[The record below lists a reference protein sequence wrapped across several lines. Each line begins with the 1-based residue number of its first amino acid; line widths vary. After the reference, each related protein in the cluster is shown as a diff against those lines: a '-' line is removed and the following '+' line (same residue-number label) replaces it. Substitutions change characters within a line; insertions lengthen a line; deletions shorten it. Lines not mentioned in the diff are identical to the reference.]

1 MRTPRT
7 KTSKLTII
15 SALALVAFVPALAA
29 QEAPSAVVSPDSSLV
44 PGKAA
49 GSDFGS
55 DVVDFLNGPGV
66 PGPLSPLGETLHAT
80 GFKPI
85 LNMIAVD
92 INNGGVGYETG
103 KHESLM
109 LFNVGLDTDLQK
121 LVGLNGATVHFNYL
135 YVPGPHDNGNFFGN
149 YGADSLVGNAG
160 PFIPYVSHMTQF
172 TWEQKLF
179 DERLDLEAG
188 KANAGNYFAK
198 SLCNQGFVC
207 QGISLQD
214 GVGFA
219 PPPYSNVGARAAY
232 KVTPEVTA
240 QVGFWQFNTAF
251 PFSRGWSEGWTGSV
265 NTPAAFGSQHIVH
278 PNQSL
283 YLGNVT
289 YETTYK
295 TDRYPRYYE
304 LMFYHNDG
312 TQIDMSTGNTHSGSN
327 GIYVGGRQTVWRE
340 AGESPAPRPTAVSV
354 YSSLYASFDPNAGR
368 NGVRSAQDELDA
380 GVILEGPFHSR
391 PFDSYSLKFIWQ
403 HVSPSQQRAMQAA
416 NTNYTVG
423 PDEKAFGVD
432 ANFPLA
438 GSVILAPWA
447 LYVLDPNALQSTE
460 NGAHYNGNPKSG
472 VAFGVNVVVLLD
484 KMLGL

>member
-1 MRTPRT
+1 MRQART
-7 KTSKLTII
+7 KTSELAIV
-15 SALALVAFVPALAA
+15 SVLALLAFAPASVA
-29 QEAPSAVVSPDSSLV
+29 QEAP
-44 PGKAA
+44 AA

-55 DVVDFLNGPGV
+55 GVVDFLNGPGV
-66 PGPLSPLGETLHAT
+66 PGPLAPLGEKLHAA
-80 GFKPI
+80 GFTPK

-92 INNGGVGYETG
+92 INNVSEGDKTG

-121 LVGLNGATVHFNYL
+121 LIGLNGSTVHFSYL
-135 YVPGPHDNGNFFGN
+135 FVPGPHDNGNYFGS
-149 YGADSLVGNAG
+149 YGADSLVGNSG

-172 TWEQKLF
+172 TWEQKLLG
-179 DERLDLEAG
+179 DRLDLEAG
-188 KANAGNYFAK
+188 KSNAGNYFAK
-198 SLCNQGFVC
+198 PLCNQPFVC

-219 PPPYSNVGARAAY
+219 PPPYANLGARAAY
-232 KVTPEVTA
+232 QITPEVTA
-240 QVGFWQFNTAF
+240 QGGYWRYNTAF
-251 PFSRGWSEGWTGSV
+251 PFSKGWEGWTGSV
-265 NTPAAFGSQHIVH
+265 NTPAAFGSQHIVA
-278 PNQSL
+278 PNDGV

-295 TDRYPRYYE
+295 TDRYPKYYE

-312 TQIDMSTGNTHSGSN
+312 KQIDMLTSKTHDGAD
-327 GIYVGGRQTVWRE
+327 GMYVGGRQTIWRE

-354 YSSLYASFDPNAGR
+354 YSSLYASFDPKAGVP
-368 NGVRSAQDELDA
+368 GAYSVQDEVDA
-380 GVILEGPFHSR
+380 GVTLEGPFHSR

-403 HVSPSQQRAMQAA
+403 HVSSDQQKFMKAF

-432 ANFPLA
+432 ANFMLA
-438 GSVILAPWA
+438 GSVILSPWA
-447 LYVLDPNALQSTE
+447 LYVLDPNALQASE
-460 NGAHYNGNPKSG
+460 NYTSYNGNPKSG
-472 VAFGVNVVVLLD
+472 FAVGVNVVVLLD